1 MTESAADA
9 ESPTPSQGSEL
20 IPYTPGEQAPPTQ
33 PVKTGRPIA
42 WVALVVTLLNLIV
55 LAFAAALTW
64 QFGLPYL
71 ERSGARVDTMRE
83 RVSDQTRD
91 LERHGERLASL
102 EASQGELKQGMR
114 QRDRNLDTLDQ
125 RAETLESAVASLT
138 TRVEGGRR
146 LWQLNELEHLLL
158 IANER
163 LQLSRDL
170 DSAQAALVLAEER
183 AAAMNDPALFDARN
197 LIASE
202 IAAVRNAPRVDRQS
216 IALRVSSFIRQV
228 PGLPI
233 ERNVPDAFQPGETRP
248 PVEGPVADAGRR
260 AWNKLVEIANKMFV
274 IHRTEEA
281 VHPLLP
287 PEQAYFLR
295 QNLIL
300 QLETARLAVLQLDGA
315 NYRDAVNEARA
326 WIERYF
332 DTDDRAVTAA
342 IEQLDA
348 LAGERVRSNL
358 PDISASLEA
367 VRTVMERRRAP

>member
-20 IPYTPGEQAPPTQ
+20 MPYTPGEQAPPTQ

-216 IALRVSSFIRQV
+216 IALRVSSLIRQV

-233 ERNVPDAFQPGETRP
+233 ERNVPDAFPAGRDTP
-248 PVEGPVADAGRR
+248 AGRR
-260 AWNKLVEIANKMFV
+260 PCGRCRATGL
-274 IHRTEEA
+274 
-281 VHPLLP
+281 
-287 PEQAYFLR
+287 EQA
-295 QNLIL
+295 
-300 QLETARLAVLQLDGA
+300 G
-315 NYRDAVNEARA
+315 RDC
-326 WIERYF
+326 
-332 DTDDRAVTAA
+332 
-342 IEQLDA
+342 EQD
-348 LAGERVRSNL
+348 VRHPS
-358 PDISASLEA
+358 D
-367 VRTVMERRRAP
+367 